1 MDEYKKPPLGLQP
14 KIFHDFK
21 RMIDILDAMD
31 RYSKEEMPI
40 PREWISELR
49 DIAINNFSVPSKH
62 KIEER
67 E

>member
-1 MDEYKKPPLGLQP
+1 MDEYKKPPIGLQP

-31 RYSKEEMPI
+31 RYSKEEIPI

-49 DIAINNFSVPSKH
+49 DIAINNFSVPSND

>member
-14 KIFHDFK
+14 KVFHDFK
-21 RMIDILDAMD
+21 RMIDILDTMD
-31 RYSKEEMPI
+31 RYAKEKMPI

-49 DIAINNFSVPSKH
+49 DIAINNFSVPSND
-62 KIEER
+62 KIEGR